1 MVPDQL
7 EAAAC
12 SCGSFVHTW
21 KEEAARE
28 ELAPVCHTQVIII
41 IVLMIIVIIIIKYH
55 EQHNHH
61 RSITMIIVIII
72 LYNRVITA
80 CIFVNTLTI
89 Y

>member
-28 ELAPVCHTQVIII
+28 ELAPVCQTQVIII
-41 IVLMIIVIIIIKYH
+41 IVVIIII
-55 EQHNHH
+55 
-61 RSITMIIVIII
+61 IVIVIVVIII
-72 LYNRVITA
+72 MNSRDITARIFVITF
-80 CIFVNTLTI
+80 CIFDDLIEITEQSVK
-89 Y
+89 